1 MEAFTMLVTRL
12 DHELKG
18 PFLWAPGTQAWRA
31 VTFELAIPYILV
43 SVRHREDSA
52 WHLETSILWRDE
64 DVLELCRDTRSTRD
78 RKLVR
83 VALLLPPRAGSKAN
97 WRIRVVTEVWS
108 QLSSDASRRSI
119 SYFGANGLRLGP
131 TTLGDNRDPKGTL
144 EYPV

>member
-1 MEAFTMLVTRL
+1 MLVTRL

-18 PFLWAPGTQAWRA
+18 FPFLWAPGTQAWRA

-43 SVRHREDSA
+43 SVRHQEGNA

-64 DVLELCRDTRSTRD
+64 DVLELCRDSRSTQD

-83 VALLLPPRAGSKAN
+83 VALLLPPRVRSRAN
-97 WRIRVVTEVWS
+97 WRIRVVTEIWS
-108 QLSSDASRRSI
+108 QPSSDASRRSI
-119 SYFGANGLRLGP
+119 SYFGANGLRLGATTPGEDGVP
-131 TTLGDNRDPKGTL
+131 TGTL